1 MIIQNSIIS
10 RILNLEFPSVT
21 ITTYFFFFLFLLLS
35 MNLFFTLVI
44 SLISLT
50 FFPFRFLL
58 AQCGSTARH
67 FVQCL
72 ISIKKCLCST
82 VTLMFLNITRKTARC
97 TFLDLITWW
106 LSVTRRSHKIVPI
119 GSTKHFL
126 LNYLYMSCAEILLF
140 HCGWLFT
147 MLLSVGSISNPFYS
161 TQPDTTCLKR
171 WLWIFL
177 LGKD

>member
-1 MIIQNSIIS
+1 MKWEFKKKWSFKTLSFIESWIWNS
-10 RILNLEFPSVT
+10 LLWPLPC
-21 ITTYFFFFLFLLLS
+21 FFFFLFPLLS
-35 MNLFFTLVI
+35 MK
-44 SLISLT
+44 
-50 FFPFRFLL
+50 

-67 FVQCL
+67 FMQCL
-72 ISIKKCLCST
+72 ISIKNCLCST
-82 VTLMFLNITRKTARC
+82 VTLTFLNITRKTARC

-106 LSVTRRSHKIVPI
+106 LSVTRKSHKIVPI